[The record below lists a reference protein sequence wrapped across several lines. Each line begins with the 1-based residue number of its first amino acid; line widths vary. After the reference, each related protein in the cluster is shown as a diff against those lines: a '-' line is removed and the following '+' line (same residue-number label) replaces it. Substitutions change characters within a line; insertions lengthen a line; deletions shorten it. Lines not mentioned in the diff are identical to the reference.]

1 VSSFADFQRL
11 IAQTTGDPAHAS
23 VELLLLQMEPAAA
36 KHFRLCAI
44 PHQFDLTVFKLL
56 MPEVELVQAEQRY
69 QEFSR
74 LSPVI
79 HLTDALTLHD
89 QARRFLFDQWL
100 KENGTEFQV
109 VSGRLVKHF
118 EKSADV
124 QNSYDSTYARRQRMF
139 HMIGHDQSKGIEE
152 FEKIFR
158 DERVNGRLS
167 ECEALLALV
176 REYDPI
182 LTQLHS
188 GIVLYHEAR
197 LWFERRDW
205 SHAEKLFRAVLEING
220 LPQSYRIK
228 SWNRI
233 GLLFAR
239 QRYWKDA
246 ILNLE
251 KGVQLAK
258 ESNDLKTLPFAVHD
272 LGTAYRDSGE
282 PDRSRRLLQE
292 SIDLAKKV
300 QDTSCIAAGY
310 NSLGTLERRG
320 GDIRRGIEHYKKSL
334 EYLSILHDHLRTAQV
349 YNNLG
354 AAYADLG
361 EWETS
366 REMYQK
372 SIELK
377 TDAGD
382 TIGLAR
388 TLSNLI
394 PVYQHLSRLQDAI
407 SAAEKATRIFEK
419 LRDPFSAAVAT
430 RNLAKLYRGTEAKE
444 EVTTTYLRAIELFR
458 EAKDYDQAEA
468 TKTELDAYTRPVG
481 MPWWALTATI
491 FGFLA
496 VVAVIV
502 LFAWLLHKAE

>member
-11 IAQTTGDPAHAS
+11 IAQTTGADAT

-44 PHQFDLTVFKLL
+44 PHQFDLSVFKLL
-56 MPEVELVQAEQRY
+56 MPEVEPVQAERRY
-69 QEFSR
+69 QEFSC
-74 LSPVI
+74 LSPVVN
-79 HLTDALTLHD
+79 LTDALTLHD

-100 KENGTEFQV
+100 KENSSEFKM
-109 VSGRLVKHF
+109 VSERLVKHF
-118 EKSADV
+118 EKSGAV
-124 QNSYDSTYARRQRMF
+124 QNSYDYAYARRQRMF
-139 HMIGHDQSKGIEE
+139 HMVGHDQSTGIEE

-158 DERVNGRLS
+158 DERIKGRLG
-167 ECEALLALV
+167 ECEALLALI
-176 REYDPI
+176 REYDFI
-182 LTQLHS
+182 LTQAHTS
-188 GIVLYHEAR
+188 IVLYHEAR

-205 SHAEKLFRAVLEING
+205 SHAEKLFRAVVAIDS

-233 GLLFAR
+233 GLLFAK
-239 QRYWKDA
+239 QRCWKDA

-251 KGVQLAK
+251 RAVRLAK
-258 ESNDLKTLPFAVHD
+258 ESNDVQMLPFALHD

-282 PDRSRRLLQE
+282 LDRSRRLLQE
-292 SIDLAKKV
+292 SIHLAEKM
-300 QDTSCIAAGY
+300 QNTSCIAAAY

-320 GDIRRGIEHYKKSL
+320 GDIRRGIEHYKTSL
-334 EYLSILHDHLRTAQV
+334 EYLRPLHDHLRTAQV

-366 REMYQK
+366 KEMYKK
-372 SIELK
+372 SLDLK
-377 TDAGD
+377 TEAGD

-394 PVYQHLSRLQDAI
+394 PVYQHLFRLPDAI
-407 SAAEKATRIFEK
+407 AAAEKATSIFET

-430 RNLAKLYRGTEAKE
+430 RNLAKIRRGTG
-444 EVTTTYLRAIELFR
+444 TTAEIRANYLRAIELFR
-458 EAKDYDQAEA
+458 DAKDYDQAEA
-468 TKTELDAYTRPVG
+468 TNKELYSYSRPVG
-481 MPWWALTATI
+481 MPGWYWTAIVFLLLVVVGFVAWHLLTA
-491 FGFLA
+491 
-496 VVAVIV
+496 
-502 LFAWLLHKAE
+502 E